1 MNIKDRLNRAYQT
14 PSKKG
19 DENGK
24 GRDSAAPEGEGSGR
38 SGARRQG
45 EGPSTSRDRGK
56 PDPGAR
62 RPARP
67 DARAAAAAHA
77 REPEIAE
84 GLLKSGLPGIQKAA
98 KFLLL
103 LGSEEAASVIR
114 HLKPDEIEKV
124 SREIAAIDRI
134 DTVEANQI
142 LAEFGWLVKTRGGS
156 VEGGFGTAEKMLV
169 AAFGEER
176 ARDVLRKAVPGDSRP
191 FQFLSV
197 YDAKGISTLLK
208 DESPQVLSVVLP
220 YLDPKLAG
228 EVIVNLPNAARSEV
242 VKRIARLEK
251 VDPEVLLRM
260 EEGFREKIRKIGSV
274 EVEEVDGRSALAAIL
289 RHVDTSMEES
299 LLDHIG
305 EDNPELSD
313 DIRERLFTV
322 DDILRVEDRDMQKAL
337 KGMDERAVAMIMKG
351 KSQAFR
357 DKLLENVSQNRRIII
372 KEEYDILGAV
382 RRDESE
388 RATREFMEIFK
399 RKLDAGELNLHGD
412 DELVD

>member
-1 MNIKDRLNRAYQT
+1 MNIKDRLKNAYQSSSSQGNGSAGRPADPDGAGRPT
-14 PSKKG
+14 PTKPAPAKPVPTKPARSKH
-19 DENGK
+19 D
-24 GRDSAAPEGEGSGR
+24 
-38 SGARRQG
+38 
-45 EGPSTSRDRGK
+45 
-56 PDPGAR
+56 PDPT
-62 RPARP
+62 RPAP
-67 DARAAAAAHA
+67 DTGKRSAPAF
-77 REPEIAE
+77 AE
-84 GLLKSGLPGIQKAA
+84 GLFKSGLSGIQKAA

-103 LGSEEAASVIR
+103 LGADEAAKVIR

-124 SREIAAIDRI
+124 SREIASIDRI

-169 AAFGEER
+169 AAFGEDR
-176 ARDVLRKAVPGDSRP
+176 ARDVLRKAVPADTKP
-191 FQFLSV
+191 FQFLAV
-197 YDAKGISTLLK
+197 YDAKDLLPLLK

-220 YLDPKLAG
+220 YLDPKTAG
-228 EVIVNLPNAARSEV
+228 ELIVKLSAAARSEV

-251 VDPEVLLRM
+251 VGPETVARM
-260 EEGFREKIRKIGSV
+260 EEGFREKLRRMGSV
-274 EVEEVDGRSALAAIL
+274 RSEEVDGRSALASIL
-289 RHVDTSMEES
+289 RHVDSSVEES

-322 DDILRVEDRDMQKAL
+322 DDILRVADRDMQKVL
-337 KGMDERAVAMIMKG
+337 KPMDERAVALVMKG

-357 DKLLENVSQNRRIII
+357 DKLLDNVSQNRRLII

-399 RKLDAGELNLHGD
+399 RKLDSGDLVLHGD
-412 DELVD
+412 DDLVD